1 MLVQADSVF
10 DSNGVPVG
18 LHWGD
23 VFGRADWCVVSLSLI
38 TYVFG
43 DKMTRHW
50 SVWSGISFCV
60 VAPIK
65 HNCSNYQT

>member
-1 MLVQADSVF
+1 MTAVMLVRADSVF

-50 SVWSGISFCV
+50 SV
-60 VAPIK
+60 
-65 HNCSNYQT
+65 

>member
-1 MLVQADSVF
+1 MLVRADSVF
-10 DSNGVPVG
+10 DSNGVPG
-18 LHWGD
+18 RLHLGD

-50 SVWSGISFCV
+50 SV
-60 VAPIK
+60 
-65 HNCSNYQT
+65 